1 MKPSASIS
9 VAITQYLDCRRKMGF
24 AMKTEGRT
32 LHSLGVYARKVG
44 HRGPLT
50 KKIALQWVQL
60 PASANRLW
68 WARRLDM
75 VRRFARFWKNVQPAT
90 EVPPAG
96 LFGPV
101 CHRGPVHL
109 YTPEETST
117 LLEAT
122 DALAQPWR
130 QHTFRTLVGLLT
142 CTGLR
147 ISEALRLNGEDL
159 NESAGTLTVRR
170 SKGGRSRCLPLH
182 PSAVQALK
190 AYQRL
195 RGRRHPAASTDR
207 LFLNLRGQPLTYS
220 QAAKTFRWLRR
231 QLPRGNHRA
240 PRWHDMRHSFAV
252 DALLHWYRQG
262 HDVGPKLLALATYL
276 GHRNIKDTYWYLS
289 AVPELLA
296 LSSGRLA
303 TLTKGGRHV

>member
-1 MKPSASIS
+1 MI
-9 VAITQYLDCRRKMGF
+9 
-24 AMKTEGRT
+24 
-32 LHSLGVYARKVG
+32 
-44 HRGPLT
+44 
-50 KKIALQWVQL
+50 
-60 PASANRLW
+60 
-68 WARRLDM
+68 
-75 VRRFARFWKNVQPAT
+75 RRFARFWKNVQPAT
-90 EVPPAG
+90 QVPPAG

-109 YTPEETST
+109 YTPEQTSA

-122 DALAQPWR
+122 DELAQQWQR
-130 QHTFRTLVGLLT
+130 QTFHTLVGLLT

-147 ISEALRLNGEDL
+147 ISEALRLNRDDL
-159 NESAGTLTVRR
+159 DESAGALTVRH

-190 AYQRL
+190 AYQRQ
-195 RGRRHPAASTDR
+195 RGRRHPSASTDR
-207 LFLNLRGQPLTYS
+207 LFLNLRGQPLSYS
-220 QAAKTFRWLRR
+220 QAAKTFGLLRR
-231 QLPRGNHRA
+231 QLPRDTHRA

-252 DALLHWYRQG
+252 DTLLHWYRQG

-296 LSSGRLA
+296 LSIGRLA
-303 TLTKGGRHV
+303 ALPEGGRRV